1 MGIEE
6 LRQIR
11 QDRDKPKEKK
21 IYKLRSVSEK
31 KKAKLAE
38 QAKEKNSDGDTFL
51 DAWFKARRKEMT
63 GKCVLCGGK
72 TEKDNDET
80 YKRSIHHLFDKRETM
95 FPSVALNPDNW
106 LELCFWENSCHQ
118 NIHNGTITW
127 ELLQD
132 SKEWDII
139 LAKFRKVYPFIA
151 EEERRHLPE
160 VLLKYLELHD

>member
-1 MGIEE
+1 MGLEQ

-11 QDRDKPKEKK
+11 EDRDKPKEKK
-21 IYKLRSVSEK
+21 VYKLAAVSEK
-31 KKAKLAE
+31 KKKKLAE

-51 DAWFKARRKEMT
+51 ESWFKARRKEMT
-63 GKCVLCGGK
+63 GKCVLCQGK

-80 YKRSIHHLFDKRETM
+80 YKRSIHHIFDKRETM

-106 LELCFWENSCHQ
+106 LELCFWQNSCHQ

-132 SKEWDII
+132 SAEWDII
-139 LAKFRKVYPFIA
+139 VAKFKKVYLYIA
-151 EEERRHLPE
+151 EEEKRHLPD
-160 VLLKYLELHD
+160 VLTKLLPK